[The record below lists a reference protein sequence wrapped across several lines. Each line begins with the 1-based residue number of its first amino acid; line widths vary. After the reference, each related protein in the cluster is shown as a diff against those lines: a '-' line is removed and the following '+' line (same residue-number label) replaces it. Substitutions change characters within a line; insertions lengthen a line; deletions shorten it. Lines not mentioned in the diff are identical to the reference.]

1 MNTRTISPAA
11 ADPDN
16 DSIWSIPL
24 VRHLAVVIVIK
35 LVLLFTIWFLFF
47 RQPAGVPEPGYD
59 IHDHIAGP
67 GTAMVSDQH
76 D

>member
-1 MNTRTISPAA
+1 
-11 ADPDN
+11 
-16 DSIWSIPL
+16 